1 MAAIHDKQRFRTV
14 IGHFATG
21 VTVITGADED
31 GPVGMTANAVCS
43 LSLDPLLLLAC
54 FDRRSRTLPV
64 VRAAR
69 RFGVNVLRYDQA
81 ELARLFASKD
91 DERRKFD
98 AVPHELRDDVPVIAG
113 VLAWVTCELVE
124 CHTGGDHMIGVGA
137 ITSMGHD
144 EHGAEPLVWYG
155 GRYTTISHRPSRPA
169 PRLP

>member
-1 MAAIHDKQRFRTV
+1 VAATDDKQRFRTV
-14 IGHFATG
+14 IGQFATG

-54 FDRRSRTLPV
+54 FNRRSRTLPLV
-64 VRAAR
+64 TTTR

-81 ELARLFASKD
+81 ELARLFASKG

-98 AVPHELRDDVPVIAG
+98 AVPHELRDGVPVIAG
-113 VLAWVTCELVE
+113 VLAWVICDLVE
-124 CHTGGDHMIGVGA
+124 CHTGGDHTIGVGA
-137 ITSMGHD
+137 VTTMGHD
-144 EHGAEPLVWYG
+144 EDGAEPLVWYR